1 MEISAVPTLADLAR
15 SFDQGSRS
23 RDIIEQCLARIA
35 APEGEGRRT
44 FLKVHAEQ
52 ARAAADFHDTMR
64 RNGAAASP
72 FAGIP
77 VSIKD
82 LFDIAG
88 DTTTAGS
95 MALRD
100 APPAK
105 RETRTSA
112 GDSPSSSIVSTA
124 SPLIAIAGGAGAIA
138 A

>member
-23 RDIIEQCLARIA
+23 RDIVEQCLARIA

-105 RETRTSA
+105 RDA
-112 GDSPSSSIVSTA
+112 PA
-124 SPLIAIAGGAGAIA
+124 
-138 A
+138 